1 MNWKNIIQV
10 AVANA
15 AVAISI
21 DKIYDYKQKCK
32 NKITDF
38 ILEELGNSLTDEEIK
53 NIKVILY
60 DNRK

>member
-1 MNWKNIIQV
+1 MNWKNIIQE

-15 AVAISI
+15 AVVVAIDEI
-21 DKIYDYKQKCK
+21 FDYRKESK

-38 ILEELGNSLTDEEIK
+38 ILEELGNSLTGEEIK

>member
-1 MNWKNIIQV
+1 MNWKNIIQE

-15 AVAISI
+15 AVVVAIDEI
-21 DKIYDYKQKCK
+21 FDYRKESK